1 MTSSSDADSSSGKV
15 IVVGSINQDLTTY
28 SRTLP
33 APGETLLG
41 EDFVTSPGGKG
52 GNQAVAAASIGIV
65 CMKSGV
71 HMVGRVGDDDMGR
84 SLMNGLK
91 SRGVSGEY
99 TIPVTNHHT
108 GVASINV
115 CDSGQNTIIVAPG
128 ANLALNAQEV
138 DSALSKL
145 LQNSGTQQNVVLVQ
159 LEINPDTALCALQAA
174 TAEGAITI
182 LNPAPAPKG
191 WKMTDDWYSNID
203 IFIPNESE
211 LASLCGMSE
220 EDVTGEGEEV
230 MAKALLEKGVRHAV
244 IVTLGERG
252 AMIVRRRQG
261 GGKQPATEP
270 NYDSIL
276 TTMISEP
283 SDLPC
288 KTLPVVDAVGAG
300 DAFCGALSAYLSR
313 EVDLERACSMACGY
327 ASMSVRKR
335 GAQESYPLAKDLPEC
350 LRLDDSK
357 QESDA
362 NDESRGTITFV
373 TGNKNK
379 LLEVQRLLSS
389 DRTKSIPFDL
399 DNAKLDLPELQGSPD
414 QIAREKCETAANRLQ
429 SAVMTEDTSLCF
441 HALKGLP
448 GPYIKWFLDD
458 LGHDG
463 LNKLLQ
469 GFDDNR
475 AYAQTII
482 AFTPGPGKEV
492 HLFDGRTEGRI
503 VPPRGALD
511 FGWDPV
517 FEPLPDECHSGGIA
531 SGLTYA
537 EMTKDDK
544 NRISHRSRAFQKFR
558 EFLASSADEVL
569 KDMQC

>member
-1 MTSSSDADSSSGKV
+1 MTTSSDAESSSGKV

-33 APGETLLG
+33 APGEILLG
-41 EDFVTSPGGKG
+41 EDFITSPGGKG

-65 CMKSGV
+65 CKNGV

-84 SLMNGLK
+84 SLINSLK
-91 SRGVSGEY
+91 SRGVSDEY
-99 TIPVTNHHT
+99 TLSVSDNHT

-138 DSALSKL
+138 DSALSRL
-145 LQNSGTQQNVVLVQ
+145 LQNGGAQQNVVLVQ
-159 LEINPDTALCALQAA
+159 LEINPDTALAALQAA
-174 TAEGAITI
+174 TVEGALTV

-191 WKMTDDWYSNID
+191 WKMTDDWYSTID
-203 IFIPNESE
+203 ILIPNESE

-220 EDVTGEGEEV
+220 EDVTGEGEEA
-230 MAKALLEKGVRHAV
+230 MAKELLEKGVRHAV

-252 AMIVRRRQG
+252 AMIVRRRH
-261 GGKQPATEP
+261 GGKQPATDP
-270 NYDSIL
+270 NYDSFL
-276 TTMISEP
+276 TSMISEP
-283 SDLPC
+283 ADLPC

-313 EVDLERACSMACGY
+313 GVDLERACSMACGY

-335 GAQESYPLAKDLPEC
+335 GAQESYPLSKDLPEC

-357 QESDA
+357 QESGDA
-362 NDESRGTITFV
+362 NETSGTITFV

-389 DRTKSIPFDL
+389 DRVQSIPFNL
-399 DNAKLDLPELQGSPD
+399 DNAKLDLPELQGSPE

-482 AFTPGPGKEV
+482 AFSPGPGKEV

-503 VPPRGALD
+503 VPPRGALT

-531 SGLTYA
+531 SGITYA

-544 NRISHRSRAFQKFR
+544 NKISHRSRAFQKFR